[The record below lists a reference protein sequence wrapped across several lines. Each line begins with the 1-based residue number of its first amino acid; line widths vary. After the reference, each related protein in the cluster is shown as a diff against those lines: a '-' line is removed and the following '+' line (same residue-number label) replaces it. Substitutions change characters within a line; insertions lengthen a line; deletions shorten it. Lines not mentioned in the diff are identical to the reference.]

1 MKRAQGIA
9 ANRLLFVALTVGLIA
24 VGIAQAQLSIP
35 TFTGKFTLTTQVRW
49 DKTVLQ
55 PGDYTV
61 TIESISVP
69 TAALVRDR
77 SGRPVGRFITTI
89 DSGKPGKGN
98 ALLIGEKG
106 GQPRVYSLAL
116 GDLGRVLVYEPGL
129 AREAALEARVPRTV
143 PVILARR

>member
-1 MKRAQGIA
+1 MKRAQGLAVSRILFA
-9 ANRLLFVALTVGLIA
+9 ALNVGLII

-35 TFTGKFTLTTQVRW
+35 TFTGKFTLNTQVQW

-61 TIESISVP
+61 TMESISVP
-69 TAALVRDR
+69 TAALIRDH

-89 DSGKPGKGN
+89 DSGKPARGN
-98 ALLIGEKG
+98 ALLIAEKG
-106 GQPRVYSLAL
+106 GQPHVYSLAL
-116 GDLGRVLVYEPGL
+116 GGLGRVLVYDPAL
-129 AREAALEARVPRTV
+129 AREAALEARVPQKV